1 MIVKKA
7 LIAMVAMFLL
17 IVWPG
22 GAIWYQFSR
31 IIGGGVSE
39 SYLYPVYGG
48 IILLSG
54 LVVGCTSIV
63 LNEIKSLKDEMNRE
77 NDGDSKEG

>member
-22 GAIWYQFSR
+22 GAIWYQVSH

-63 LNEIKSLKDEMNRE
+63 LNEIKSVKDEMNRE

>member
-1 MIVKKA
+1 MKKA
-7 LIAMVAMFLL
+7 LIAMATMFLL

-22 GAIWYQFSR
+22 SAIWYQFSH

-54 LVVGCTSIV
+54 LIVGCTSLV
-63 LNEIKSLKDEMNRE
+63 LNEIKSLKDEMKRE
-77 NDGDSKEG
+77 NDSNSKKG

>member
-22 GAIWYQFSR
+22 GAIWYQFSH

-39 SYLYPVYGG
+39 SYLFPVYGG

>member
-1 MIVKKA
+1 MKKA

-22 GAIWYQFSR
+22 GAIWCQFSH